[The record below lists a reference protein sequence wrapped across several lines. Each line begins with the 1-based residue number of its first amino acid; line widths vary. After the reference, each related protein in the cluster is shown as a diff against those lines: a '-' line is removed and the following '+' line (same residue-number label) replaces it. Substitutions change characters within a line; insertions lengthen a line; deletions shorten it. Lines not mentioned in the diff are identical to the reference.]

1 MKINNPQE
9 FIGKEVTDVNGN
21 TMGYIDKW
29 WNSWNTDYPGYFFGV
44 RPTENSR
51 DTWFRGTSKLIPI
64 YSDYVKEFT
73 HHITLNKTLEDFSRF
88 WNKAFPCGQT
98 TCTTDEITDKTV
110 YDKNHSRV
118 GTFYGWV
125 ESDGT
130 FKNYGC
136 FVDPYIC
143 DTWKVPHNIIMPMPI
158 DSITNVK
165 DTILLNKTLDEL
177 KQYWQ
182 KYHQF

>member
-1 MKINNPQE
+1 
-9 FIGKEVTDVNGN
+9 
-21 TMGYIDKW
+21 
-29 WNSWNTDYPGYFFGV
+29 
-44 RPTENSR
+44 
-51 DTWFRGTSKLIPI
+51 
-64 YSDYVKEFT
+64 
-73 HHITLNKTLEDFSRF
+73 
-88 WNKAFPCGQT
+88 CGQT